1 MTAHS
6 TLGASASACLF
17 QQPGQSTWP
26 LHPPQFPNRAW
37 HWPSLFHCSSCD
49 PHRSPLPVPPS
60 LSCSVSPGGNPITS
74 SAPSSYRSPYGS
86 YSNSQAGAA
95 YHCCHFAHSVCVC
108 VCVLCLLVKLLCVC
122 VCVSSACWWN
132 SCVCVSP
139 LLVGETRVCVCVCVC
154 VCPLLAGGTPDAHA

>member
-26 LHPPQFPNRAW
+26 LHPPQFPSRAW
-37 HWPSLFHCSSCD
+37 HWPSLFHCSSCG

-95 YHCCHFAHSVCVC
+95 YHCCHFAHSVYVC
-108 VCVLCLLVKLLCVC
+108 VCPLLAGETPLCMCVCFLCLLVEFLC
-122 VCVSSACWWN
+122 VCVSSACW
-132 SCVCVSP
+132 
-139 LLVGETRVCVCVCVC
+139 
-154 VCPLLAGGTPDAHA
+154 